1 MRRFVEISNIRYTSS
16 IDEPFE
22 KVSGQGVQFGAMC
35 VGDLLNSRIV
45 KNKAQVV
52 FSFLLIIM
60 EK

>member
-1 MRRFVEISNIRYTSS
+1 MRRFVEISTIRYTSS

-45 KNKAQVV
+45 KAQVV

>member
-45 KNKAQVV
+45 KAQVV